1 MTSEHIKFFGLS
13 EDKMYYDEKKKRF
26 VNTNDVPLYIERAYK
41 NSHFKDVSTT
51 CSFETD
57 IIILATTRSIWIREQ
72 RILDKVEAWTIT
84 NPSDELLDQT

>member
-41 NSHFKDVSTT
+41 NSHFKEVSNH
-51 CSFETD
+51 SA
-57 IIILATTRSIWIREQ
+57 L
-72 RILDKVEAWTIT
+72 
-84 NPSDELLDQT
+84 